1 MHVKKLM
8 NRGITPVIATVLL
21 IVLTLVGGGVVAYFT
36 IPAAKS
42 VDSSCLEAISKIS
55 FEDVDFSCRLNDEF
69 NPIGSEALEG
79 FSVRISDSSVVG
91 FQVGFQDDGSAD
103 TYRITS
109 GATHNALCVL
119 GGDFN
124 QPLSV
129 PPAGGVQTYV
139 VKGAHEKI
147 YLAPILAS
155 GKSCFTEARKEIVIS
170 TSCADPAVR
179 TSMLECYFEQGQ
191 PRCGDGRV
199 NQVSEECDTN
209 AVACAVN
216 GYAGTQA
223 CDNSC
228 KLAQTCVSTEKC
240 GDNIINGN
248 EECDGSNAA
257 VCQASGGVCSQS
269 CGCELIGGVQW
280 DNGRVNHGEPAGIT
294 ITGTNIGG
302 ESIEVFIY
310 EANWWLWP
318 DRLMTPT
325 PLRGTYGAQPLHL
338 NWIGEWICD
347 FVRGL
352 CGEPEYYAIAR
363 LARATSV
370 SARSGILRVNAPS
383 PACGNGVIEFGPPLE
398 EDCEPPENA
407 CVPPYGNSC
416 GYCSS
421 GTCRLVTLQGSY
433 CGDGVRDLSYG
444 ESCDDDDLGG
454 HSCTTIGQ
462 GFTQGNLGC
471 TNSCTFDTQG
481 CSTSGTPPGYGS
493 GVCGNG
499 IREDPEACDDGNV
512 NNGDACTNQC
522 LLAVC
527 GDSFVWFGTEV
538 CDPAGSVCTAPGGS
552 SGTVGSGFIG
562 GNAAASS
569 NNEGVCSADCRQC
582 TG

>member
-1 MHVKKLM
+1 MHLKKLM
-8 NRGITPVIATVLL
+8 KKGITPVIATVLL

-42 VDSSCLEAISKIS
+42 VDSSCLEAIGKIS
-55 FEDVDFSCRLNDEF
+55 FENVDFSCRLIDEF
-69 NPIGSEALEG
+69 NSIRREALEG
-79 FSVRISDSSVVG
+79 FSVRISDSSVIG

-119 GGDFN
+119 GSDFN

-147 YLAPILAS
+147 YLAPILTS
-155 GKSCFTEARKEIVIS
+155 GKSCFTEARKEIVIG

-179 TSMLECYFEQGQ
+179 TSMLECYSEQGQ
-191 PRCGDGRV
+191 PRCGDGNV
-199 NQVSEECDTN
+199 DPPGEQCDTN
-209 AVACAVN
+209 SVACTAAFS
-216 GYAGTQA
+216 YPGTRA
-223 CDNSC
+223 CNADC
-228 KLAQTCVSTEKC
+228 KLAPTCVPTGKC

-248 EECDGSNAA
+248 EDCDGIDAA

-269 CGCELIGGVQW
+269 CRCEQIGGVSW
-280 DNGRVNHGEPAGIT
+280 DKGRVNDGEPAGLT
-294 ITGTNIGG
+294 IQGTNIGG
-302 ESIEVFIY
+302 ELIEVLIY
-310 EANWWLWP
+310 EDDLIG
-318 DRLMTPT
+318 DDFMEV
-325 PLRGTYGAQPLHL
+325 LRENYGTQPLHMS
-338 NWIGEWICD
+338 WTAKWICD
-347 FVRGL
+347 LIEGL

-370 SARSGILRVNAPS
+370 SARSGILHVNAPS
-383 PACGNGVIEFGPPLE
+383 AACGNGVIESGLG

-416 GYCSS
+416 GYCSP
-421 GTCRLVTLQGSY
+421 GTCRLITLPGSY
-433 CGDGVRDLSYG
+433 CGDGVRNLLYGSSGG
-444 ESCDDDDLGG
+444 ESCDRADLGG
-454 HSCTTIGQ
+454 HSCTTLGQ
-462 GFTQGNLGC
+462 GFTQGNLSC

-481 CSTSGTPPGYGS
+481 CSTSSTPPNYGS
-493 GVCGNG
+493 EVCGNG
-499 IREDPEACDDGNV
+499 IQEDPEECDDGNQE
-512 NNGDACTNQC
+512 NGDACTNQC
-522 LLAVC
+522 ILAAC

-538 CDPAGSVCTAPGGS
+538 CDPAGSVCTVPGGS

-569 NNEGVCSADCRQC
+569 NTEGVCSADCRQC